1 MILAFP
7 QICIMP
13 VVDLHV
19 LLRSLASLNYFL
31 VISNIVLWKTATN
44 LVESYPSRL
53 FYGVAMYSENH

>member
-1 MILAFP
+1 
-7 QICIMP
+7 MP